1 MGDVLFSGT
10 AKIKSGVIKPKE
22 SVKVTN
28 IVNVMDQIP
37 ETQES
42 KDTPCTHS
50 KCKPP
55 SEQ

>member
-1 MGDVLFSGT
+1 MGDVHFSGT
-10 AKIKSGVIKPKE
+10 AKVVSGALKPKE
-22 SVKVTN
+22 SEKPQEPQ
-28 IVNVMDQIP
+28 DSK
-37 ETQES
+37 ELQES